1 MGDAAETLAA
11 AAACI
16 ERIVGVRVT
25 QMSALYRSEPAYL
38 ATQPEFCNAVLLVQV
53 ELEPLALLHALQAV
67 EQEFGRVRTVPNGP
81 RSLDVDIIDYEGVT
95 SDRPELLLP
104 HPLALERD
112 FVVTPLLELSPGY
125 VLANGIPVTRE
136 GVTCGWVEGA
146 VAHHQQ
152 PSDTCKGVTC
162 GWVAS

>member
-1 MGDAAETLAA
+1 MGDAAETLTAA
-11 AAACI
+11 AA
-16 ERIVGVRVT
+16 RIGRVVGVRVT
-25 QMSALYRSEPAYL
+25 QVSALYRSKPAYL
-38 ATQPEFCNAVLLVQV
+38 ANQPEFCNAVLLAQV
-53 ELEPLALLHALQAV
+53 ELEPPALLRELQAV

-95 SDRPELLLP
+95 SDCPELLLP

-125 VLANGIPVTRE
+125 VLADGIPVTRE

-146 VAHHQQ
+146 VAHQQQ
-152 PSDTCKGVTC
+152 PSGTREGVTR